1 MSFNVSLLPIDLEAR
16 LLPDWVPI
24 APWRWWIHMRQIFL
38 PMSYVW
44 SKKFSYPLT
53 KLTKELRDELYVQ
66 PYYTVNFPAHRN
78 TISPADDY
86 HPKSL
91 FLIVLYWIIVNV
103 WCPFLRT
110 KSLIKRAD
118 RWAFQLIRWEDEN
131 TDYANLGPVNAPINL
146 LACYIEDG
154 PDSYSVKRHQDRMHD
169 FLWVSNEGMLMN
181 GTNGVQT
188 WDTSF
193 LAQAVVEAELASD
206 PRWRSTL
213 VKVLEFLDD
222 QQIKE
227 EVPDRE
233 LCYRHRRK
241 GAWAFSTREQG
252 YTVSDTT
259 SEALKAT
266 IMLQRIP
273 GIPQLISNERIKD
286 AIDTLLTMQNPSGG
300 FASYENV
307 RGSEYMEYLNAAEV
321 FGRIMVEYDYPE
333 CTTAVVTALSLFRDH
348 DPLYRKADIAS
359 TLAGAVKYIRDAQRA
374 DGSWYGSWGIC
385 FTYAGMFALESLA
398 SVGETYST
406 SARVKRACTF
416 LLAKQKADGGWGES
430 YKSCETAI
438 YTQHEN
444 SQVVQTCWALIGL
457 MHAEYPDRGPI
468 ERGIRLLM
476 HRQLPQGGWAQEAI
490 EGVFNKSW

>member
-1 MSFNVSLLPIDLEAR
+1 
-16 LLPDWVPI
+16 
-24 APWRWWIHMRQIFL
+24 MRQIFL
-38 PMSYVW
+38 PMSFIW
-44 SKKFSYPLT
+44 SKRFSYPLT
-53 KLTKELRDELYVQ
+53 ELTKELRDELYVQ
-66 PYYTVNFPAHRN
+66 PYYMVNFPAHRN
-78 TISPADDY
+78 TISPVDDY

-91 FLIVLYWIIVNV
+91 LLIVIYWIIVNI
-103 WCPFLRT
+103 WSPYLRPR
-110 KSLIKRAD
+110 SLIKRAD

-131 TDYANLGPVNAPINL
+131 TDYATLGPVNAPLNL

-154 PDSYSVKRHQDRMHD
+154 PESYSVQRHRDRMHD
-169 FLWVSNEGMLMN
+169 FLWVSNEGMMMN

-259 SEALKAT
+259 SEAMKAV
-266 IMLQRIP
+266 IMLQRIA
-273 GIPQLISNERIKD
+273 GIPQLISNERLKD
-286 AIDTLLTMQNPSGG
+286 AVDTLLTMQNPSGG

-333 CTTAVVTALSLFRDH
+333 CTTAVVTALSLFREH
-348 DPLYRKADIAS
+348 DPSYRKDDIS
-359 TLAGAVKYIRDAQRA
+359 KTLDGAVKYIRDAQRA

-398 SVGETYST
+398 SVGETYNNST
-406 SARVKRACTF
+406 RVQRACKF
-416 LLAKQKADGGWGES
+416 LLDKQKPDGGWGES
-430 YKSCETAI
+430 YKSCETGI
-438 YTQHEN
+438 YTHHKS

-457 MHAEYPDRGPI
+457 MHAEYPDRLHI
-468 ERGIRLLM
+468 ERGIKLLM

-490 EGVFNKSW
+490 EGVFNKNWCVHPFSAAASFNSRMIRDVDDE